1 MKRVLAMI
9 ALALPLTLQ
18 ARVQVKVLP
27 NPASVTP
34 GGSIRFEAKVTD
46 SLGNPVRARI
56 EWHVTPDKLGR
67 ISPDGLFL
75 AANHEG
81 KGIVRAVAKLLT
93 QESGTPKNAIPTMME
108 LTDEAEGVGHAVV
121 RVRRGPNQGMVV
133 RVMPKRAFVK
143 VGQTQQFDVK
153 VVGPDGEPIKDA
165 RLVFKINPP
174 DVGAITQ
181 KGLFTAG
188 DEIGKCRIIV
198 LAKKGDLEGIGQA
211 LAVVGDPERHLPV
224 TIRPKHVA
232 LKPGGTQK
240 FEFEIPERSS
250 NAEPRAKWKVMPR
263 ELGTITADGV
273 FTAGRKPGKGF
284 VAVIVKLGDKVGAD
298 RAVVVVGK
306 PRKIRVKIYPKRAH
320 VEPGQ
325 SFKFRAMAFDE
336 QGNPLRMPLKW
347 IVRPKEAGRVTP
359 EGLFTAG
366 DRPGKCKVIAQVLPR
381 FGIGQDDADVVI
393 QKKLIVKIR
402 PNRASIEP
410 KKSQKFEAQVFDQ
423 QGNLLRIQ
431 VRWMVRPGEAG
442 TITPDG
448 LFTAGDK
455 PGRCEVI
462 AVVPPRLGIGRG
474 IAPVAIGIQRKLR
487 VEVKPR
493 LTRVPVSG
501 TQRFAAQAF
510 DEAGN
515 PVQVRFL
522 WKLDPSEAGKL
533 DETGLFQA
541 GRKPGK
547 CRVIAI
553 VEPSSGV
560 GKGLAAVEIY

>member
-1 MKRVLAMI
+1 
-9 ALALPLTLQ
+9 
-18 ARVQVKVLP
+18 
-27 NPASVTP
+27 
-34 GGSIRFEAKVTD
+34 
-46 SLGNPVRARI
+46 
-56 EWHVTPDKLGR
+56 
-67 ISPDGLFL
+67 
-75 AANHEG
+75 
-81 KGIVRAVAKLLT
+81 
-93 QESGTPKNAIPTMME
+93 
-108 LTDEAEGVGHAVV
+108 
-121 RVRRGPNQGMVV
+121 MVV

-143 VGQTQQFDVK
+143 LGQNQQFDVR
-153 VVGPDGEPIKDA
+153 VLGPDGEPIEDA
-165 RLVFKINPP
+165 RLVFKVNPP
-174 DVGAITQ
+174 DMGTITQ

-198 LAKKGDLEGIGQA
+198 IAKKGNLEGIGQA

-224 TIRPKHVA
+224 NIRPERVA

-250 NAEPRAKWKVMPR
+250 NAEPRAKWKVIPR

-284 VAVIVKLGDKVGAD
+284 VAVIVKLGDKVGTD

-306 PRKIRVKIYPKRAH
+306 PRTIRVKIYPKRAH

-393 QKKLIVKIR
+393 QKKLIVKIK
-402 PNRASIEP
+402 PHRASVEP
-410 KKSQKFEAQVFDQ
+410 KKSLKFEAHVFDQ

-455 PGRCEVI
+455 PGKCEVI
-462 AVVPPRLGIGRG
+462 AVVPPHLGIGKG
-474 IAPVAIGIQRKLR
+474 IATVGIGLQRELK
-487 VEVKPR
+487 VEIKPSHA
-493 LTRVPVSG
+493 RVPVSG
-501 TQRFAAQAF
+501 TQRFTAQAF
-510 DEAGN
+510 DDAGT
-515 PVQVRFL
+515 PVQVHFI
-522 WKLDPSEAGKL
+522 WKLDPREAGKI
-533 DETGLFQA
+533 DETGLFKA
-541 GRKPGK
+541 GMRPGK
-547 CRVIAI
+547 CRVLAI
-553 VEPSSGV
+553 VEPSAGR
-560 GKGLAAVEIY
+560 GKAHAAVEIY